1 MGWEDQTA
9 EAASGRRVPRGRGL
23 PGADGIRQAVS
34 DLRFEIMVIGLLLL
48 TIGAV
53 LFSNF
58 ILRNT
63 VVISTSETA
72 RLTAQWHGDQ
82 SLGGS
87 STVRADAHR
96 PLQWSCTLRAQ
107 YRYPF
112 CAYEILLEH
121 GRGHGLDLSRFQ
133 TIAINL
139 AYSGPADSFRV
150 YLKNFDPAYSQPQ
163 VRDTLKF
170 NQIELPVSN
179 GKQVVEA
186 RLADFK
192 VADWWI
198 QKNRIAYRLSHT
210 QFDNVVGIEI
220 DTGIS
225 ARPGEHHFRI
235 ESIVLKGN
243 IVPIEQ
249 WYLGIISFWIVLT
262 CLFLISR
269 ILGLQR
275 DLRQRRRLHA
285 AAQSEAKLAQE
296 SARRDPLTGLYNR
309 LGVTECYPQMLSE
322 WAGKPAAIMLIDI
335 DHFKAI
341 NDGFGHEQGD
351 QVLAAFAALLRDN
364 TRDSDLIARWGGE
377 EFLLIGRVSDPH
389 AAVEIAEKLRGLISA
404 HSFVHGKLT
413 ASFGVHYCDRLPENP
428 GPAIACA
435 DRALYSAKEQGRNL
449 VVRYVPEEHET
460 GRQNR
465 G

>member
-1 MGWEDQTA
+1 MGWEDQTT
-9 EAASGRRVPRGRGL
+9 EADSGPIVPHARDIPR
-23 PGADGIRQAVS
+23 ADGLRQAIS

-53 LFSNF
+53 LFSNL
-58 ILRNT
+58 ILRNS
-63 VVISTSETA
+63 VVISPGGGVRFTTE
-72 RLTAQWHGDQ
+72 WHGDQ
-82 SLGGS
+82 SLGGT
-87 STVRADAHR
+87 STVRADGHR
-96 PLQWSCTLRAQ
+96 PLRWSCTLRAQ

-112 CAYEILLEH
+112 CAYEILLA
-121 GRGHGLDLSRFQ
+121 RGLDLSRFQ
-133 TIAINL
+133 TVTINL
-139 AYSGPADSFRV
+139 TYSGPADSFRI
-150 YLKNFDPAYSQPQ
+150 YLKNFNPAYSRPQ
-163 VRDTLKF
+163 LRDTLKY

-179 GKQVVEA
+179 GKQAVEA

-198 QKNRIAYRLSHT
+198 QKNRIPYRLSRT
-210 QFDNVVGIEI
+210 QFDNVVGLEI

-225 ARPGEHHFRI
+225 ARPGEHHFRV
-235 ESIVLKGN
+235 ESIILKGN

-249 WYLGIISFWIVLT
+249 WYLGIISCWIVVT
-262 CLFLISR
+262 CLFLILR
-269 ILGLQR
+269 ILRLQR

-285 AAQSEAKLAQE
+285 VARNEAKLAQE

-309 LGVTECYPQMLSE
+309 LGVTECYQQMLSE

-351 QVLAAFAALLRDN
+351 EVLAAFAALLRDH

-389 AAVEIAEKLRGLISA
+389 AAVEIAEKLRGLIAA
-404 HSFVHGKLT
+404 HSFVHDKLT

-435 DRALYSAKEQGRNL
+435 DRALYAAKQQGRNI
-449 VVRYVPEEHET
+449 VVRYVPDEHET
-460 GRQNR
+460 GRPNR